1 MKLTNVVAELFTAM
15 AKKSRRTLKGTSK
28 DDVLTGTKKKD
39 RIKGYGGDDI
49 IDSGAGM
56 DKVWGMK
63 GKDRFVTKGFAKGY
77 MKIMDM
83 EEGEV
88 IEFCGCPKTR
98 LVQKRKNVWIEL
110 GDDVK
115 AVVKN
120 ANVDDFEM
128 DFANKIITMVAD
140 PMA

>member
-1 MKLTNVVAELFTAM
+1 VKLTNVIEELFTAM
-15 AKKSRRTLKGTSK
+15 AKKSRRTIKGTSK

-88 IEFCGCPKTR
+88 IEFCGCPQTR

>member
-1 MKLTNVVAELFTAM
+1 VKLTNVIEELFTAM
-15 AKKSRRTLKGTSK
+15 AKKSRRTIKGTSK

-49 IDSGAGM
+49 IDSGAGK

-63 GKDRFVTKGFAKGY
+63 GKDRFVTKSFAKGY

-88 IEFCGCPKTR
+88 IEFCGCPQTR

>member
-1 MKLTNVVAELFTAM
+1 VKLTNVIEELFTAM

-49 IDSGAGM
+49 IDSGAGK

-63 GKDRFVTKGFAKGY
+63 GKDRFVTKSFAKGY

-88 IEFCGCPKTR
+88 IEFCGCPQTR

>member
-88 IEFCGCPKTR
+88 IEFCGCPQTR

>member
-1 MKLTNVVAELFTAM
+1 VKLTNVIEQLFTAM

-88 IEFCGCPKTR
+88 IEFCGCPQTR

>member
-1 MKLTNVVAELFTAM
+1 MKLTNVIEELFTAM

-88 IEFCGCPKTR
+88 IEFCGCPQTR

-120 ANVDDFEM
+120 AKVDDFEI

>member
-1 MKLTNVVAELFTAM
+1 MKLTNVIAELFTAM

-63 GKDRFVTKGFAKGY
+63 GKDRFVTKSFAKGY

-88 IEFCGCPKTR
+88 IEFCGCPQTR

-110 GDDVK
+110 DDDVK

-120 ANVDDFEM
+120 AKVDDFEM

>member
-1 MKLTNVVAELFTAM
+1 MKLTKVIEELFTAM

-63 GKDRFVTKGFAKGY
+63 GKDRFVTKSFAKGY

-88 IEFCGCPKTR
+88 IEFCGCPQTR
-98 LVQKRKNVWIEL
+98 LVQKRKNVWIAL

-120 ANVDDFEM
+120 AKVDDFEM

>member
-1 MKLTNVVAELFTAM
+1 MG
-15 AKKSRRTLKGTSK
+15 KKSRRTIKGTSK

-39 RIKGYGGDDI
+39 RIKGFRGDDI
-49 IDSGAGM
+49 IESGAGM

-63 GKDRFVTKGFAKGY
+63 GKDRFITEGFAKGY

-83 EEGEV
+83 EVGEV
-88 IEFCGCPKTR
+88 IEFCGCPQTK
-98 LVQKRKNVWIEL
+98 LVQKRKNVRIVL

-120 ANVDDFEM
+120 AKVDELDI

>member
-1 MKLTNVVAELFTAM
+1 MKLTNVIEELFTAM

-88 IEFCGCPKTR
+88 IEFCGCPQTR

>member
-1 MKLTNVVAELFTAM
+1 MKLTKVVEELFTAM

-63 GKDRFVTKGFAKGY
+63 GKDRFVTKSFAKGY

-88 IEFCGCPKTR
+88 IEFCGCPQTR

-110 GDDVK
+110 DDDVK

-120 ANVDDFEM
+120 AKVDDFEM

>member
-1 MKLTNVVAELFTAM
+1 MKLTNVIEELFTAM

-63 GKDRFVTKGFAKGY
+63 GKDRFVTKSFAKGY

-88 IEFCGCPKTR
+88 IEFCGCPQTR

>member
-1 MKLTNVVAELFTAM
+1 VKLTNVIEELFTAM

-49 IDSGAGM
+49 IDSGAGK

-63 GKDRFVTKGFAKGY
+63 GKDRFVTKSFAKGY

-88 IEFCGCPKTR
+88 IEFCGCPQTR

-120 ANVDDFEM
+120 AKVDDFEM